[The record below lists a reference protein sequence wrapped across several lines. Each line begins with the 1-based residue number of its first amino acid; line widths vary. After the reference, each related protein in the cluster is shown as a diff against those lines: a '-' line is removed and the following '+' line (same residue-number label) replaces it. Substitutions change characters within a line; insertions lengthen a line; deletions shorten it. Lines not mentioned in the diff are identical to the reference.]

1 MDADFDSGG
10 SSDYSLLGR
19 MYKTRSLP
27 GVNCVQDPDDDEVSS
42 YFFLLFSKYLNVIHV
57 SIIVFTHSSTGCSV
71 SGGRAWMGQWG
82 GERLLPRAGDGQRRG
97 DRGRVRQRGERRPG
111 KRGAGEVRVHV

>member
-42 YFFLLFSKYLNVIHV
+42 YFFLLFLLLNI
-57 SIIVFTHSSTGCSV
+57 
-71 SGGRAWMGQWG
+71 
-82 GERLLPRAGDGQRRG
+82 
-97 DRGRVRQRGERRPG
+97 
-111 KRGAGEVRVHV
+111 